1 MTIENALRAI
11 SNYPIPRNVIEVAG
25 VTGSLNL
32 TNAAEVG
39 TLQSLGY
46 LKASRHIV
54 MFLLRAPSGISE
66 QGVSFSVS
74 DDEKSE
80 LRSLLSSLNSD
91 IEAAELA
98 EGGTSATQRPNIGYW
113 GS

>member
-1 MTIENALRAI
+1 MTLEKALRAI

-25 VTGSLNL
+25 ITGSLDL
-32 TNAAEVG
+32 FDELDTE
-39 TLQSLGY
+39 TLQTLGY
-46 LKASRHIV
+46 LKASRHV
-54 MFLLRAPSGISE
+54 VLFLLRAPSGISE

-80 LRSLLSSLNSD
+80 LRSLLISLNND

-98 EGGTSATQRPNIGYW
+98 EGNTPAAQRPNIGYW